1 MTRGGVTRGRGALAA
16 GGPQQQQGVRLPPEG
31 HNNNRGRISRLVLER
46 LEELDVPVL
55 APADHAL
62 GVARLHLVDALAHAL

>member
-1 MTRGGVTRGRGALAA
+1 MEGA
-16 GGPQQQQGVRLPPEG
+16 RLPPAG

-62 GVARLHLVDALAHAL
+62 RVARLHLVDALAHAL